1 MNARTLLRALPVLV
15 AVAIV
20 TAALLTVWLYP
31 TRAWEN
37 DTESY
42 VAVAQSMLSG
52 DGISTNGRPEFFCT
66 PGYPVLLAVGALTG
80 SFWTVSLLQYLLM
93 ALTLVLCVRTARLL
107 NPRLGEIPL
116 FKWWLLLLVP
126 HFLVYPALLLS
137 ETLFGF
143 LLTASVWFGAR
154 WRATR
159 SRVDLFA
166 GALLLGLLPLVRPVG
181 VVAVGLYGAFLLVRY
196 VKHARRH
203 DFPAKCRICG
213 ALLLA
218 LLVAGPTLGWSAR
231 NWIAGGPFAVST
243 VSAHNLYHYNAAR
256 IQAVRDSRDVRDVM
270 AERAE
275 LEWRWLEENPE
286 ATVRDLARWNTRE
299 GLRTFLETPFL
310 SAAVYLYDDL
320 ASFLPEAAQICE
332 LLGITTGNSG
342 ALAVLRQEGI
352 FPAARQYFG
361 EELSAIPFVALGVL
375 WSMFFLLALGQ
386 AMLVTVCRPVPWLW
400 VFALIAFALLAV
412 VGAPAN
418 PRFFFP
424 CVPLFLILIL
434 AANDDIAPA
443 RERR

>member
-52 DGISTNGRPEFFCT
+52 DGVSADGRPEFFRT
-66 PGYPVLLAVGALTG
+66 PGYPLLLAVGALAG
-80 SFWTVSLLQYLLM
+80 SFWVVSLLQYLLM

-107 NPRLGEIPL
+107 NPKLGEIPL

-159 SRVDLFA
+159 SRLDLFA
-166 GALLLGLLPLVRPVG
+166 GAFLLGTLPLVRPVG
-181 VVAVGLYGAFLLVRY
+181 VVVVLLYGAFLLVRY
-196 VKHARRH
+196 AKHAKRH
-203 DFPAKCRICG
+203 DFPVKCRVCG
-213 ALLLA
+213 AILLCLLA
-218 LLVAGPTLGWSAR
+218 FGPTLGWSAR
-231 NWIAGGPFAVST
+231 NAALGGPFAVST
-243 VSAHNLYHYNAAR
+243 VSSHNMYHYTAAR
-256 IQAVRDSRDVRDVM
+256 IQAVRETRDVREVM
-270 AERAE
+270 AERQAIE
-275 LEWRWLEENPE
+275 QRWLEANPE
-286 ATVRDLARWNTRE
+286 ATVHDLARWNTRE

-320 ASFLPEAAQICE
+320 ASFLPEAAQICK
-332 LLGITTGNSG
+332 LLGITTGNTG

-352 FPAARQYFG
+352 FPAASHYFG
-361 EELSAIPFVALGVL
+361 DERSAIPFVALGVL
-375 WSMFFLLALGQ
+375 WSVFFLLALGQ

-400 VFALIAFALLAV
+400 IFALVGFALLAV